1 MLLGIGISLFMA
13 ASLSFTISFLVL
25 NMAKRGWL
33 VLDDKE
39 MNILLIPFINLLG
52 VVIVGIQQ
60 ITKIK

>member
-1 MLLGIGISLFMA
+1 MA